1 MRKLHITPQS
11 GDAWRIGKMNRLAGA
26 YIRLREGHKRFDR
39 GQTMAEYA
47 LILAAVAIGVFVAYQ
62 SMGNE
67 INQMVTWQTIDN
79 DLTSSLGG

>member
-1 MRKLHITPQS
+1 
-11 GDAWRIGKMNRLAGA
+11 MNRLAGT
-26 YIRLREGHKRFDR
+26 YIRLREFHQRLDK

-47 LILAAVAIGVFVAYQ
+47 LILAAVAIGVFIAYQ

-67 INQMVTWQTIDN
+67 INQMVTWQAIDK